1 MTLEGKI
8 MIIALISSV
17 LLIIEVFVTII
28 IKFLPI
34 LAGIIFVLFVLKKST
49 LLCVHL
55 RAFLPF

>member
-1 MTLEGKI
+1 